1 MTDAMHDVR
10 KALIRRMPVSD
21 AAFDAL
27 YPDELRPLS
36 RDHWTPIAVALRA
49 TEMLAPAANQRV
61 LDVGSGV
68 GKMCI
73 VGALTFPA
81 SWYGIERDR
90 SQVMAA
96 RQLAR
101 QMGIGDAT
109 FFLCGELDSLEWG
122 HFDGFYLFNPAGSA
136 LVDTA
141 TKVPFVSL
149 AMVAS
154 AVRKIEQELAR
165 ARPGTRVVTYHGFG
179 GVMPPSFELEA
190 SETIEG
196 GKLQLWIQGR
206 PRRRRP
212 HETGDLAA

>member
-1 MTDAMHDVR
+1 MTDPVLDVR
-10 KALIRRMPVSD
+10 HALIHRLPVSD
-21 AAFDAL
+21 VAFDAL

-36 RDHWTPIAVALRA
+36 RDHWTPVAVALRA
-49 TEMLAPAANQRV
+49 AEMLAPAANQRV

-90 SQVMAA
+90 SQMVAA

-101 QMGIGDAT
+101 RMGISDST
-109 FFLCGELDSLEWG
+109 FFLGGEFDSLEWG
-122 HFDGFYLFNPAGSA
+122 HFDGFYLFNPTDSA

-141 TKVPFVSL
+141 AAAPFVSL
-149 AMVAS
+149 AMAAS

-179 GVMPPSFELEA
+179 GVMPPSFELDA
-190 SETIEG
+190 SETISG

-212 HETGDLAA
+212 FETGDLAA